1 MKLFRNKTHC
11 SSLVMIHIFCA
22 LFLFSVLPSH
32 AQKDTVFKNTVR
44 YNITNPL
51 IFGTHSY
58 QFGYERLIGK
68 NQSFSVNIGSA
79 SFPILTYNSTD
90 TTIGLLTKDYE
101 DRGFHISGDYRFYLK
116 KENKYPAPRGIY
128 IGPFYS
134 YNYFNRINSWNL
146 NSDSYQGSVQSDISL
161 NIHTIGFEL
170 GYQFVFWNR
179 LSVDLL
185 LMGPGLGFYGIDTK
199 LNTTLSPE
207 DENLFFEALN
217 SILSEKIPGYDR
229 IIGSNEFNK
238 SGSVRTADVG
248 FRYMVMVG
256 FRF

>member
-1 MKLFRNKTHC
+1 MKLFRNKPHF
-11 SSLVMIHIFCA
+11 SSLLMIHIFCTV
-22 LFLFSVLPSH
+22 FLFSVVPSH
-32 AQKDTVFKNTVR
+32 AQKDSVFKNTVR

-79 SFPILTYNSTD
+79 SFPMLIFNSTD
-90 TTIGLLTKDYE
+90 TTIGLLSKDYE

-116 KENKYPAPRGIY
+116 SENKHPAPRGIY

-134 YNYFNRINSWNL
+134 YNYFNRINTWNL

-185 LMGPGLGFYGIDTK
+185 LMGPGIGLYGLSKKI
-199 LNTTLSPE
+199 NTSLSAE
-207 DENLFFEALN
+207 DEQAFFDVLN
-217 SILSEKIPGYDR
+217 AILSEKIPGYDHVFDS
-229 IIGSNEFNK
+229 GEFK
-238 SGSVRTADVG
+238 YSGSINTINIG